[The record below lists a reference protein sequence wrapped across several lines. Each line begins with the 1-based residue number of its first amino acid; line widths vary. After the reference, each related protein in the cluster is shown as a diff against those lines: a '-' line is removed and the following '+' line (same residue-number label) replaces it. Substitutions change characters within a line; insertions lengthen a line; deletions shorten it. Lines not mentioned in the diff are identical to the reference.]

1 MCTNDMTADQ
11 TSERTIACTWLASLV
26 RRPRCISVTIGASL
40 LAFGPAAFV
49 QADDLTPHTVQEDV
63 DPDGDDQE
71 QTSPDPPQIWIGI
84 NDMLPWKLNKRH
96 SLDLALQIATSN
108 IEKSR
113 CNDEQDGGSD
123 IGLNRIS
130 VNDIRFMPLPSFGLW
145 YTPLPGPGPG
155 LTSGSNRR

>member
-11 TSERTIACTWLASLV
+11 TSERTNDCTWLASLV

-96 SLDLALQIATSN
+96 SLGLALQIATSN

-113 CNDEQDGGSD
+113 CNDEPDGGCSID
-123 IGLNRIS
+123 VNRIG
-130 VNDIRFMPLPSFGLW
+130 VNDLTNHQYMIFGV
-145 YTPLPGPGPG
+145 Y
-155 LTSGSNRR
+155 GSTKIF